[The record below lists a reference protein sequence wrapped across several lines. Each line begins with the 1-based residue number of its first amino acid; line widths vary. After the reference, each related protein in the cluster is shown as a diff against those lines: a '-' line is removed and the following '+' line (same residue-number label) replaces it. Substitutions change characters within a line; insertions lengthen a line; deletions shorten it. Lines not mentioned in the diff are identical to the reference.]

1 MSIVIMSIDIHSTR
15 KKEKSMIDKIIVEKD
30 YWAEEMFRINLDDLY
45 SLNQE
50 YNFDECCEF
59 TAFSEARYQSY
70 PASYLKEAR
79 LYIDVIDDTKYLYF
93 NPGFEKFWV
102 HLCDMLE
109 TDKSI
114 QFRAYEDEGCENTAT
129 YLRNVVK
136 ILKLQRCN
144 TLYN

>member
-1 MSIVIMSIDIHSTR
+1 MSVG
-15 KKEKSMIDKIIVEKD
+15 
-30 YWAEEMFRINLDDLY
+30 
-45 SLNQE
+45 
-50 YNFDECCEF
+50 EF

-114 QFRAYEDEGCENTAT
+114 QFRAYEDEGCENTTT